1 MSFTAGELNKRL
13 NDDDVPEI
21 VREIFDV
28 RNDSE
33 TLGRVLKLSKATV
46 DSILLQY
53 NKPKD
58 RLFRVIDE
66 FMKGDEPAPTWGAIV
81 CALRDP
87 LIGLPHLAKKI
98 ENKYCP
104 VSPAEPST

>member
-1 MSFTAGELNKRL
+1 MNKTL
-13 NDDDVPEI
+13 NDDDVPDI

-33 TLGRVLKLSKATV
+33 TLGRLLKLSKATV

-53 NKPKD
+53 SKPKD

-66 FMKGDEPAPTWGAIV
+66 FIKGDEPAPTWSVIV